1 MRRSGSEG
9 AKGMFERKYA
19 MTQEE
24 NIGLA
29 KRDIA
34 DLIYKEANLEGIA
47 VTYPQTQE
55 IYDGRTVAGLTLQ

>member
-1 MRRSGSEG
+1 
-9 AKGMFERKYA
+9 MFERKYA